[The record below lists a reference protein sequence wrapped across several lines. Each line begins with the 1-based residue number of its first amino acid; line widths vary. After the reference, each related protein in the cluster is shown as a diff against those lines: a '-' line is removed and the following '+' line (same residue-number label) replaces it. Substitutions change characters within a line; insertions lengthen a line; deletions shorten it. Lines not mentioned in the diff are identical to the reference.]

1 MHCTAGISLIS
12 SPSTCRHPG
21 PCQDCGEH
29 LHLLY
34 RCRHPWPALCLQKG
48 KMVIHQRLYQYYYWG
63 QIRPA
68 ILQNPGMDTLWIS
81 LGLHPW
87 EIPWSSPAIPWKT
100 LSIPLLL
107 LGLTQSDPCTNV
119 LSVLLG
125 KFARL
130 ATMKATVENPRGS
143 VEKMSPKESVEGGD
157 I

>member
-1 MHCTAGISLIS
+1 MHSKTGMSLMEMS
-12 SPSTCRHPG
+12 SSHSTCRHPG

-34 RCRHPWPALCLQKG
+34 RCWHPWPALCLQKG
-48 KMVIHQRLYQYYYWG
+48 KMVIHQRIYQYYNWG

-100 LSIPLLL
+100 LSIPLLW
-107 LGLTQSDPCTNV
+107 LGLTQSDPCTISTSGKICSIGNYESNCWKSEGQCGKNV
-119 LSVLLG
+119 
-125 KFARL
+125 
-130 ATMKATVENPRGS
+130 P
-143 VEKMSPKESVEGGD
+143 
-157 I
+157 